1 MRHLRTHVWVCEQ
14 PLTSLKHLLEGE
26 IFKSF
31 EFIMLRQMVQVKQT
45 VEQRTVKYPRVLLA
59 AVEPNAMDTLG

>member
-1 MRHLRTHVWVCEQ
+1 VHSRLVCYE

-26 IFKSF
+26 IFKGF

-45 VEQRTVKYPRVLLA
+45 VEQLTVQYPRVLLT